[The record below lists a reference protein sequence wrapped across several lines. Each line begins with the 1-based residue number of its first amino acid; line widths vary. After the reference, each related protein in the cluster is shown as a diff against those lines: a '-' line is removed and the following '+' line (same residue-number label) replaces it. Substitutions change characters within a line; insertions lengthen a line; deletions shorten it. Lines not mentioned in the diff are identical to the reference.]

1 MSTDWGMVIGVSSL
15 ISGFVLDLLAIG
27 LSVHFFVKTKNT
39 ESAVNSALAEIKQQ
53 TNSLERIASRQLDRL
68 TRAVV
73 QPRPETQEILEAIK
87 NLPKNSLADQPSPK
101 PSTNPAEDREWLI
114 KMQITAYFYASIANI
129 LLQTRLPEAIDE
141 ADPTIRQLVDRSY
154 SDSMFLDKILNG
166 IAPAELNANPL
177 YPTYHEAATIWKPQV
192 RDTVATYQR
201 HAASNTSS

>member
-129 LLQTRLPEAIDE
+129 LLQEAS
-141 ADPTIRQLVDRSY
+141 RGYRRS
-154 SDSMFLDKILNG
+154 
-166 IAPAELNANPL
+166 
-177 YPTYHEAATIWKPQV
+177 
-192 RDTVATYQR
+192 
-201 HAASNTSS
+201 